1 MPCQT
6 ELDSDKLFAISLD
19 YKCPISWRDME
30 GDDYKR
36 HCATCKQNVYN
47 ISRMT
52 RAEAVAFIQET
63 EGKECVSFYQR
74 RDGTVV
80 TRDCISILGRHRIQ
94 NKWSIVAWINFVF
107 SSIALALLPML
118 GPAFVT
124 LGGGIGPMIVDPSR
138 MSEKERLKYE
148 LEEEIRAE
156 LAEEEEQRRER
167 ESELLNQIVPEKSPS
182 N

>member
-6 ELDSDKLFAISLD
+6 DLDSDKLFAISLD
-19 YKCPISWRDME
+19 YKCPLSWRDMK
-30 GDDYKR
+30 GDENKR

-52 RAEAVAFIQET
+52 KAEAVAFIQET

-80 TRDCISILGRHRIQ
+80 TRDCVSILGKSKLHH
-94 NKWSIVAWINFVF
+94 KWSVLAWINFVG
-107 SSIALALLPML
+107 SAIALALLPML
-118 GPAFVT
+118 GPACVT
-124 LGGGIGPMIVDPSR
+124 IVGGIGPIMVDPST
-138 MSEKERLKYE
+138 MSEEERLKYE
-148 LEEEIRAE
+148 LEKEIQAE
-156 LAEEEEQRRER
+156 LAQREKERKER
-167 ESELLNQIVPEKSPS
+167 ESELLNQIVP

>member
-6 ELDSDKLFAISLD
+6 ELDSDKLFAIALD

-80 TRDCISILGRHRIQ
+80 TRDCISILGRQRIQ
-94 NKWSIVAWINFVF
+94 NKWSIVAWINFVC
-107 SSIALALLPML
+107 SAIALVLLPML
-118 GPAFVT
+118 GPACVT
-124 LGGGIGPMIVDPSR
+124 IVGGIGPMMVDPGQ
-138 MSEKERLKYE
+138 MSEDEILKLE
-148 LEEEIRAE
+148 LEKEINAE
-156 LAEEEEQRRER
+156 LLEKEKQRRER
-167 ESELLNQIVPEKSPS
+167 ESELINQIMPEK
-182 N
+182 